1 MSMINKTKEKKL
13 KRKIEYLS
21 SKLHWP
27 MVGIIE
33 SVCIILENVNKGI
46 I

>member
-1 MSMINKTKEKKL
+1 MKQNKKIKK
-13 KRKIEYLS
+13 KIEYLS